1 MLDVELYLVSN
12 YFSFTL
18 LGVNL
23 DRSFEYSPIR
33 WFMLGT
39 AMLVEPFGNATA
51 VNILNFPNS
60 IAWNEL

>member
-1 MLDVELYLVSN
+1 
-12 YFSFTL
+12 
-18 LGVNL
+18 
-23 DRSFEYSPIR
+23 
-33 WFMLGT
+33 MLGT